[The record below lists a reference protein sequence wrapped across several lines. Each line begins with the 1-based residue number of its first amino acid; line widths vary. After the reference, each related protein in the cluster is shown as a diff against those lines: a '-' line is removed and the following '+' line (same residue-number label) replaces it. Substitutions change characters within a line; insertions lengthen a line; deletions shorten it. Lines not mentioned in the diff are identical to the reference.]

1 LQVISSQ
8 EQARLRRGA
17 ALLPINDE
25 RGPNTVYQT
34 TIELSPMQRVYS
46 GRPAAAA
53 LAEEAERQG
62 AKRVFVISSNTL
74 ANKTDEL
81 GHLKRALGAK
91 FVGVFDSIA
100 PHVPREDVSAGV
112 AAAERASPDMLAS
125 IGGGSVT
132 DATKIINLCLKHG
145 LRTPESMEAYRIVVN
160 ADRSVTMPGFAG
172 PDLPVVSIPTTL
184 SGGEFNA
191 LSGATDK
198 KVNVKQ
204 GYAHPAMTARAV
216 ILDPAVTI
224 YTPDWIWFST
234 GVRAL
239 DHCFETLGALNSND
253 YWDGMAMNGLRL
265 LAKGLLA
272 SKANYKDLAARQ
284 QCQMGAWCSMVAIV
298 AGLPMGISHATGHAL
313 GGSFNV
319 PHGYTS
325 CVMAPFA
332 LEFNADVNGDRQA
345 LISLALGEPTT
356 PAHVLADRLIRA
368 LEMPRSLASVGL
380 HEKDLEPL
388 AGYVLQDIWCGT
400 NPKPIKDREAIVH
413 FLRRAM

>member
-1 LQVISSQ
+1 
-8 EQARLRRGA
+8 
-17 ALLPINDE
+17 
-25 RGPNTVYQT
+25 VYQS
-34 TIELSPMQRVYS
+34 TIELSPLQRVYS
-46 GRPAAAA
+46 GRPAAEA
-53 LAEEAERQG
+53 LVEETERLRAER
-62 AKRVFVISSNTL
+62 VFIISSNTL
-74 ANKTDEL
+74 ANKTEEVA
-81 GHLKRALGAK
+81 HLQRALGK
-91 FVGVFDSIA
+91 RFVGLFDSIA

-112 AAAERASPDMLAS
+112 LAAERASPDMLVS
-125 IGGGSVT
+125 MGGGSVT

-145 LRTPESMEAYRIVVN
+145 LRTPESMEPYHIVVN
-160 ADRSVTMPGFAG
+160 ADRSVTAPVFDG
-172 PDLPVVSIPTTL
+172 PDLPVVIIPTTL

-204 GYAHPAMTARAV
+204 GYAHPAMTARA
-216 ILDPAVTI
+216 IIIDPAVTV
-224 YTPDWIWFST
+224 YTPEWIWFST

-265 LAKGLLA
+265 LSKGLLA
-272 SKANYKDLAARQ
+272 CKRNYRDLTARQ

-313 GGSFNV
+313 GGSFDV

-325 CVMAPFA
+325 CVMAPVA

-345 LISLALGEPTT
+345 LISLALGEPATA
-356 PAHVLADRLIRA
+356 AHILADRLIRA
-368 LEMPRSLASVGL
+368 LDMPRSLRKVGL
-380 HEKDLEPL
+380 AEKDLDPL

-400 NPKPIKDREAIVH
+400 NPKPINDRAAIVE
-413 FLRRAM
+413 FLRRAL